1 MATTITTSADDS
13 FEGRLKARLKES
25 IGDLVTDQDLS
36 NLVNRSLEEIFFT
49 ERKNP
54 KRGYYNNEPE
64 KIPPLLHEIVKE
76 CLQPAVNAAVSA
88 WVKEH
93 TDTVNKTVEQVVTQ
107 GVGNAV
113 LQAMNSQ
120 FQSQIFTFQQNVLQ
134 NLQSKPL

>member
-54 KRGYYNNEPE
+54 KRGYYNMPSFISAWAYLATNR
-64 KIPPLLHEIVKE
+64 PLLPVPISHY
-76 CLQPAVNAAVSA
+76 QP
-88 WVKEH
+88 
-93 TDTVNKTVEQVVTQ
+93 
-107 GVGNAV
+107 
-113 LQAMNSQ
+113 
-120 FQSQIFTFQQNVLQ
+120 
-134 NLQSKPL
+134 